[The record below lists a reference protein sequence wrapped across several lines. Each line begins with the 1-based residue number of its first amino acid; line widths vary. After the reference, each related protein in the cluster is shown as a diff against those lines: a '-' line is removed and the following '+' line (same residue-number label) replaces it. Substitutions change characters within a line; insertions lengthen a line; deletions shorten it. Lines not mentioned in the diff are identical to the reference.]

1 MKSFK
6 SLNQIFWFIK
16 YWSKAQKYQFWSTRK
31 NKENLAKTFQKI
43 PLCIRLTYKIYFVDI
58 QSSKS
63 NREWLNI
70 GSNMQNFETDDMVMI
85 SNTCKKQYLERQKF
99 GQMLDKNFQD
109 KTIYFLVCF
118 IYCSIFIF
126 CLLQRLFHSFSFCFS
141 FLNFRFFT
149 PWDGKYK
156 WIEL

>member
-6 SLNQIFWFIK
+6 SLNQIFWFIE

-43 PLCIRLTYKIYFVDI
+43 PLCIRLTYKIYFLDI

-85 SNTCKKQYLERQKF
+85 SNTCKIWTNIGQKF
-99 GQMLDKNFQD
+99 SGQNNLFPCLF
-109 KTIYFLVCF
+109 Y
-118 IYCSIFIF
+118 
-126 CLLQRLFHSFSFCFS
+126 LLQHFHFLFIAAFIPFF
-141 FLNFRFFT
+141 FLLLQFFEFQIFYSLR
-149 PWDGKYK
+149 W
-156 WIEL
+156 